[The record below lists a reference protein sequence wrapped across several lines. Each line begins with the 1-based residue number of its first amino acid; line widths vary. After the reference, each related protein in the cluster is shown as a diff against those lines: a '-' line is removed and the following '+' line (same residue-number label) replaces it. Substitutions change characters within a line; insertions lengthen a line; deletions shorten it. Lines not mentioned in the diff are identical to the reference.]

1 MATSAQNQALTAM
14 ANQSLA
20 DGTSI
25 FSSSYNSSAAAEESQ
40 ASDDKSTEIT
50 VSLADNSYDY
60 LSDYI
65 SQLES
70 AAAEAAEAIQEQY
83 EIAEAQAYEDKNNTI
98 SLANQ
103 EYLKSINP
111 YGTTSE
117 SLASYGF
124 DSEGGYSVSN
134 AQSNYANYI
143 NSQNVANSAY
153 QDAVTDLQIASINSQ
168 VESNAYYA
176 DLSSDLLSGMEA
188 VYSQIIAQ
196 AEEENAQIDADYQE
210 NLLSALEFVETLY
223 DAMPTRISLDN
234 TDLQSYIERVY
245 GVTGSDYEFLINSVV
260 NLLGEY
266 GYVDNIFWDQFI

>member
-1 MATSAQNQALTAM
+1 MASSAQSSALTAL
-14 ANQSLA
+14 ANEALEN
-20 DGTSI
+20 GTSI
-25 FSSSYNSSAAAEESQ
+25 FSSGYKSIGSTSEASADQ
-40 ASDDKSTEIT
+40 STEIT

-60 LSDYI
+60 LSDYV

-70 AAAEAAEAIQEQY
+70 AAADAAAAIQEQY
-83 EIAEAQAYEDKNNTI
+83 EIAEAQAYETKNNAI

-103 EYLKSINP
+103 EYLESINP

-124 DSEGGYSVSN
+124 DSSGGYSVSN
-134 AQSNYANYI
+134 DQANYANYI

-153 QDAVTDLQIASINSQ
+153 QDAVTDLEIASINAQ

-176 DLSSDLLSGMEA
+176 DLSSDLLSGMEQ

-196 AEEENAQIDADYQE
+196 AEEDDSQIDEQYQE

-223 DAMPTRISLDN
+223 DVMPTRISLDN
-234 TDLQSYIERVY
+234 TDLQDYIEKVY
-245 GVTGSDYEFLINSVV
+245 GVTGSDYEFLVNSVV

-266 GYVDNIFWDQFI
+266 GYVDNYFWG